1 MMRSSRYLCSSEM
14 VSFGRCFL
22 LILFQTSIRYFMH
35 TVRVVP
41 AFVIDK
47 TSIPNSFKKN
57 SSAVS
62 ILFYGEKIQPI
73 IHNNV
78 IISSSNPT
86 GTMLDRITQLIVFS
100 SLMISVSFSFFQF
113 WLWLN

>member
-47 TSIPNSFKKN
+47 TSIPNSFKK
-57 SSAVS
+57 
-62 ILFYGEKIQPI
+62 
-73 IHNNV
+73 
-78 IISSSNPT
+78 
-86 GTMLDRITQLIVFS
+86 
-100 SLMISVSFSFFQF
+100 
-113 WLWLN
+113 

>member
-1 MMRSSRYLCSSEM
+1 M
-14 VSFGRCFL
+14 
-22 LILFQTSIRYFMH
+22 Q
-35 TVRVVP
+35 TVRVVS
-41 AFVIDK
+41 AFVVDK
-47 TSIPNSFKKN
+47 TSIPNSKN

-62 ILFYGEKIQPI
+62 ILFYGEKIQLI

-113 WLWLN
+113 WIWLN